1 MRTIRAGAAV
11 SCLIIT
17 LILGCETFDPVT
29 GSTVMLKGSPPAR
42 PVSVEDVSIFLEPPG
57 KPFSVLA
64 LVSSSV
70 RMYDYSSVAEGE
82 GAALER
88 LKQQAALAGADGVI
102 NMTREI
108 MDHGT
113 VVQSTAW
120 TSATAIHHG
129 KRGFPHPVDA
139 WDSSQSSL
147 YRNFSISFRGE
158 AIKFS
163 E

>member
-1 MRTIRAGAAV
+1 MRLNKAGAAV
-11 SCLIIT
+11 SCLILLVIS
-17 LILGCETFDPVT
+17 GCASFDPVT
-29 GSTVMLKGSPPAR
+29 GSTVMLKGSPPAKAAD
-42 PVSVEDVSIFLEPPG
+42 VGNVSIFLERPE
-57 KPFSVLA
+57 KPFNVLA

-70 RMYDYSSVAEGE
+70 RMYDYSSVSEGE

-88 LKQQAALAGADGVI
+88 LKQQAALAGADGII
-102 NMTREI
+102 NITREI

-129 KRGFPHPVDA
+129 KRGFPHPVDG

-147 YRNFSISFRGE
+147 YRYFSISFRGE
-158 AIKFS
+158 AITFS
-163 E
+163 D